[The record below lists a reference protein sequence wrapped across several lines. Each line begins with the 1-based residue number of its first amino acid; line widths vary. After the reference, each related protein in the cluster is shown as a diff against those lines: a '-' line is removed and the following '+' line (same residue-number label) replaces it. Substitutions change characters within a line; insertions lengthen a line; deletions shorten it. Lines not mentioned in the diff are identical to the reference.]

1 MQTLEDGWDTIGN
14 TDGITTDFLESPLS
28 SKDHGAP
35 FVVNKEIRYLKLVPV
50 EGCSK
55 QCAMRLQL
63 FEKSYISNPLG
74 SVVNA
79 LVASDIETTG
89 NKIPKPSSSLELWA
103 CPTS

>member
-1 MQTLEDGWDTIGN
+1 MQTLEGGWDTIGN
-14 TDGITTDFLESPLS
+14 SDGIQTDFLDLPLS

-35 FVVNKEIRYLKLVPV
+35 FVVNKDIRYLKLASA
-50 EGCSK
+50 ECRSK

-79 LVASDIETTG
+79 LVASDIEITG
-89 NKIPKPSSSLELWA
+89 NKISKPSSLELWA
-103 CPTS
+103 CPNS